1 MKRDF
6 NLLNILAP
14 SGSTSN
20 GLTWRF
26 DVAFA
31 VLGGFLLEGN
41 EMNELIKVTEQ
52 NGKQAVSARELHQFL
67 ESKQEFANWIKG
79 RIEKY
84 GLVENQDYVRFD
96 NFIKTGGILKEYAL
110 TIDAAKELAMVEGN
124 EKGKQ
129 ARQYFIECER
139 KLNKPKTQIEL
150 LLQSAQLLAEMERK
164 QLALE
169 NRIEAIEKRPE
180 VNGEIQHFSI
190 MGHCRNIGKQI
201 SLEEAKT
208 YGQKCSRLC
217 TQMGFQT
224 GKIPDPRFG
233 TVKTYPLT
241 VLQEIIGG

>member
-1 MKRDF
+1 
-6 NLLNILAP
+6 
-14 SGSTSN
+14 
-20 GLTWRF
+20 
-26 DVAFA
+26 
-31 VLGGFLLEGN
+31 
-41 EMNELIKVTEQ
+41 MNELIKVTEQ

-67 ESKQEFANWIKG
+67 ENSDNVNTWFKRQAERAM
-79 RIEKY
+79 
-84 GLVENQDYVRFD
+84 LVENED
-96 NFIKTGGILKEYAL
+96 FIAILQESTGGRPSIDYAITL
-110 TIDAAKELAMVEGN
+110 SAAKEIAMLNGG

-129 ARQYFIECER
+129 ARQYFIECE
-139 KLNKPKTQIEL
+139 KQLNKPKTQIEL
-150 LLQSAQLLAEMERK
+150 ILQSAQLLAEMERK

-169 NRIEAIEKRPE
+169 NRIDAIEKRPE
-180 VNGEIQHFSI
+180 MNGEIQHFSI

-208 YGQKCSRLC
+208 YGQKCSRMC

>member
-1 MKRDF
+1 
-6 NLLNILAP
+6 
-14 SGSTSN
+14 
-20 GLTWRF
+20 
-26 DVAFA
+26 
-31 VLGGFLLEGN
+31 
-41 EMNELIKVTEQ
+41 MNELIKVTEQ

-67 ESKQEFANWIKG
+67 ENSDNVNTWFKRQAERAM
-79 RIEKY
+79 
-84 GLVENQDYVRFD
+84 LVENED
-96 NFIKTGGILKEYAL
+96 FIAILQESTGGRPSIDYAITL
-110 TIDAAKELAMVEGN
+110 SAAKEIAMLNGG

-129 ARQYFIECER
+129 ARQYFIECE
-139 KLNKPKTQIEL
+139 KQLNKPKTQIEL
-150 LLQSAQLLAEMERK
+150 ILQSAQLLAEMERK

-180 VNGEIQHFSI
+180 MNGEIQHFSI

-208 YGQKCSRLC
+208 YGQRCSRMC

-241 VLQEIIGG
+241 VLQDIIGG